1 MGSQRPL
8 DFDAIA
14 EARRQWESHDW
25 AASAHMSAITSIM
38 RAQQIL
44 IAKVDDALRPFDLTF
59 ARYEALVLLYFSR
72 QGELPMGKMG
82 DRLMLHPTSV
92 TNIIDRLEQHDLVR
106 RIPHP
111 TDRRTVLAQITEDG
125 RQVVDKA
132 TEAVSSIR
140 FGVDGL
146 TVAELDQ
153 LTALLRKLRIAAG
166 DFPG

>member
-1 MGSQRPL
+1 
-8 DFDAIA
+8 
-14 EARRQWESHDW
+14 
-25 AASAHMSAITSIM
+25 M

-44 IAKVDDALRPFDLTF
+44 IAKVDDALKPFDLTF

-72 QGELPMGKMG
+72 HGELPMGKMG

-92 TNIIDRLEQHDLVR
+92 TNIIDRLEQQDLVR

-125 RQVVDKA
+125 RQVVEKA

>member
-1 MGSQRPL
+1 VGSQRPL

-14 EARRQWESHDW
+14 EARRQWESHAW
-25 AASAHMSAITSIM
+25 AAPAHMSAITSIM

-44 IAKVDDALRPFDLTF
+44 IAKVDDALKPFDLTF

-72 QGELPMGKMG
+72 HGELPMGKMG

-92 TNIIDRLEQHDLVR
+92 TNIIDRLEQQDLVR

-125 RQVVDKA
+125 RQVVEKA

-153 LTALLRKLRIAAG
+153 LTDLLRKLRIAAG